1 MIIRYSLIIL
11 VGSLMFT
18 GCATSGSVSAGNDI
32 KAPMAL
38 DVSTALKFV
47 DVPVPSGFKIIT
59 TQSFTFEN
67 DVLRVGIL
75 KYIGRASGDQVV
87 NFYKNQML
95 LYNWRFTNMLEYGR
109 RIMNFER
116 EDQDCIIVIEP
127 QRMSTFVTITVAP
140 KSGRATTYKAIK
152 RED

>member
-1 MIIRYSLIIL
+1 MLVKYSLILLIS
-11 VGSLMFT
+11 SLLFA
-18 GCATSGSVSAGNDI
+18 GCATSGSVSADDGI

-59 TQSFTFEN
+59 AQSFTFEN

-75 KYIGRASGDQVV
+75 KYKGNASGDQVV
-87 NFYKNQML
+87 NFYKNQMPV
-95 LYNWRFTNMLEYGR
+95 YNWRFTNMLEYGR

-116 EDQDCIIVIEP
+116 EDQNCIIVIES
-127 QRMSTFVTITVAP
+127 QGMSTFVTITVAP
-140 KSGRATTYKAIK
+140 KSGRATTYKSVK